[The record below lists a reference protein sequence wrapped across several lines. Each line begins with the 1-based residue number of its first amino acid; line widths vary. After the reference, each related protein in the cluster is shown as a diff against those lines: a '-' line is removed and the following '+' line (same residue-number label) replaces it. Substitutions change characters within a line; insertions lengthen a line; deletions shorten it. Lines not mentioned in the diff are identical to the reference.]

1 MLRNALDFMRAN
13 VWFFAIVIVATT
25 GLPALAPAAIAS
37 LLEIVVSSAVLFLIY
52 RRLLRQA
59 SLNPFSPGAGIAPA
73 ELFGFVWRDL
83 VIVAISVAIPILPL
97 LAVTHV
103 DLTNVNV
110 NIALIYGSTV
120 LLELSAVW
128 GIAYFGT
135 WLPAY
140 VYGQNPTFRAARKRG
155 QASFGS
161 LAWRF
166 TLLSLAVLAIGFAL
180 VQIDGPLGLSDAIWL
195 YWLVIIPIT
204 AVINWFVNVYIAVAL
219 CQAYVTLEKLV

>member
-1 MLRNALDFMRAN
+1 MLRNVLDFMRAN
-13 VWFFAIVIVATT
+13 VRFFAIVIVATAV
-25 GLPALAPAAIAS
+25 LPALAPAAIAS
-37 LLEIVVSSAVLFLIY
+37 LLEVVASSAVLFLIY
-52 RRLLRQA
+52 RRLLRQV

-83 VIVAISVAIPILPL
+83 VIVAMSASIPILL
-97 LAVTHV
+97 LFIVTLI

-110 NIALIYGSTV
+110 SIALTYGSTV
-120 LLELSAVW
+120 LFELFVVW

-161 LAWRF
+161 LGWRF

-180 VQIDGPLGLSDAIWL
+180 GPITGALGLSDMTWVHWFAIG
-195 YWLVIIPIT
+195 PIT

>member
-13 VWFFAIVIVATT
+13 VRFFAIVIVATAV
-25 GLPALAPAAIAS
+25 LPALAPAAIAS
-37 LLEIVVSSAVLFLIY
+37 LLEIVASSAVLFLIY

-83 VIVAISVAIPILPL
+83 VIVAISVAIPILL
-97 LAVTHV
+97 LLTVTLV

-110 NIALIYGSTV
+110 SIALIYGSTV

-140 VYGQNPTFRAARKRG
+140 LYGQNPTFRAARKRG

-166 TLLSLAVLAIGFAL
+166 TLLSLAVLAIGQITGAL
-180 VQIDGPLGLSDAIWL
+180 GFSDMMWVH
-195 YWLVIIPIT
+195 WFVIGPIT

>member
-13 VWFFAIVIVATT
+13 VGFFAIVIVATAV
-25 GLPALAPAAIAS
+25 LPALAPAAIAS
-37 LLEIVVSSAVLFLIY
+37 LLEIVASSALLFLIY

-59 SLNPFSPGAGIAPA
+59 SLNPFSPGAGVAPA

-83 VIVAISVAIPILPL
+83 VIVVISVAIPILLL
-97 LAVTHV
+97 LAVTRV
-103 DLTNVNV
+103 DLANVNV
-110 NIALIYGSTV
+110 SIALIYGSTV

-140 VYGQNPTFRAARKRG
+140 VYGQNPTFQAARKRG

-166 TLLSLAVLAIGFAL
+166 TLLSLGVLAIGFAL
-180 VQIDGPLGLSDAIWL
+180 VQIDSPLGLSDATWL
-195 YWLVIIPIT
+195 HWLIIIPIT
-204 AVINWFVNVYIAVAL
+204 GAINWFVSVYIAVAL
-219 CQAYVTLEKLV
+219 CQVYLTLEKIV